1 MLAAAEVVGRHPQR
15 AGQPLHHRLL
25 PAPDSPGMGC
35 FRPRSGNF
43 LLIRTH
49 FHALSC
55 KGDRLVRFPTRGGRV
70 RAGCQ
75 RVLSKQNQ
83 CQPEGTLAAHGFR
96 QSGSGSAVG
105 QEAEQTAT
113 GKRPI
118 PERDAARAASAILE
132 PARFGAA
139 GGMVFHAV
147 FESIARLHAGQLL
160 DGSAAG

>member
-1 MLAAAEVVGRHPQR
+1 
-15 AGQPLHHRLL
+15 
-25 PAPDSPGMGC
+25 MGC

-55 KGDRLVRFPTRGGRV
+55 KAIGLCGFPLGATGSGQG
-70 RAGCQ
+70 AKEFFQ
-75 RVLSKQNQ
+75 SKINASRRD
-83 CQPEGTLAAHGFR
+83 TLAAQGFR

-147 FESIARLHAGQLL
+147 FESIAGLHARQLL
-160 DGSAAG
+160 NGSAAG